1 MTDFLTKLCL
11 AGAAVLFAAWLV
23 LKNKGRIARAADE
36 LSAIPFRRHA
46 LFLAFVAVAAIYGGA
61 KNGTNEPPQGASP
74 PMLMMGATPA
84 PAPLF
89 SSASVTTNG
98 TWDFSAPPGATVHE
112 RWRLRGAADDW
123 FPLFPAGW
131 SFALGDTSV
140 TNLRVFSRGKSR
152 LPDGT
157 EISPLPATLGV
168 VPEVNWQ
175 LLGSNSPSLFWHSLS
190 SDGSLLLT
198 WQNVLL
204 HRAAT
209 NPVSVQ
215 AELRPSGGVT
225 FRYDL
230 SRLAS
235 DEPISDVAPAAGG
248 VVPDAL
254 LSRGVT
260 GVSFKSRDE
269 AICDEA
275 RAAFEASLGELDP
288 YSFP

>member
-1 MTDFLTKLCL
+1 MTLLVS
-11 AGAAVLFAAWLV
+11 AGALLV
-23 LKNKGRIARAADE
+23 LVMLASGIVAFAPKFVFE
-36 LSAIPFRRHA
+36 PFRRLADYVTRCPLKSA
-46 LFLAFVAVAAIYGGA
+46 LAAALLMLGPVRDAVT
-61 KNGTNEPPQGASP
+61 KGTNGVRGVSA
-74 PMLMMGATPA
+74 PA

-89 SSASVTTNG
+89 SSASVSTNG
-98 TWDFSAPPGATVHE
+98 TWDFSAPPGSTVHE

-123 FPLFPAGW
+123 FPLFPTGW

-140 TNLRVFSRGKSR
+140 TNIRVFSRGKSQ

-168 VPEVNWQ
+168 VPEMNWQ

-204 HRAAT
+204 RRAAT

-230 SRLAS
+230 LESGKWK
-235 DEPISDVAPAAGG
+235 V
-248 VVPDAL
+248 
-254 LSRGVT
+254 
-260 GVSFKSRDE
+260 
-269 AICDEA
+269 
-275 RAAFEASLGELDP
+275 
-288 YSFP
+288 